1 MLYFRN
7 LSLKSGQCATP
18 GLAAVVN
25 LQLRC
30 CSPLRQF
37 PRGSKGSVPPSIGPL
52 YKGGHEGGTPTL
64 PLEPLGKRRDGRFE
78 PVMQRHA
85 FHQLFNNP
93 LFISYISAARRND
106 TNGTPAPIDTLM
118 GNSA

>member
-52 YKGGHEGGTPTL
+52 YKGGHEGGDPTL

-78 PVMQRHA
+78 PAMQRHA
-85 FHQLFNNP
+85 IFELSVFP
-93 LFISYISAARRND
+93 LQGVFQHYLSSPYRGS
-106 TNGTPAPIDTLM
+106 
-118 GNSA
+118 